1 MKSAGKARN
10 NGLYRHIRTS
20 KEIIR
25 NLLNDLPN
33 NMAENVKRKKKKR
46 AVLIVLMTLVLAVLA
61 VVCVYE
67 TELNKLDSNDGVDN
81 SFYDSQFK
89 NKKVMVIVPHEDDDL
104 LISGQ
109 VLPPMYKNGA
119 DVRVVFA
126 TNGDKRVSA
135 YTRQSEACN
144 ALEKLG
150 IPREKVIFLGYPDG
164 TQLYVGKK
172 AFSFSSG
179 WDHTY
184 AGKGFKDY
192 HFDRFGTHAKYTAEN
207 MVDDIESVVLEYR
220 PDYILAIDFDTH
232 TDHRG
237 VSISFEKAMERILKK
252 ESGYTPKVLKCF
264 GYSLAWKS
272 KPDFYA
278 LNIKSTVMQD
288 REKNNDPSYETDV
301 PQYRWNNRVRLPIDK
316 KSLSHSILRCS
327 EYKALSEHLSQYA
340 YCYSERIINGDSVY
354 WNRRTDSLTYNADIS
369 VSSGDASLLNDFRLI
384 GVGNRTAGPNVKLEN
399 CVSRFDKNDA
409 QKTVTVKFDSPKTVS
424 CVSLYDNFGL
434 NSNILGGVITFSDGS
449 KVEVPALNADGSE
462 TRVVFEPKHN
472 ITSFTFKVTEYEGVA
487 GLDEIEA
494 FENADYDMDFSL
506 IKLKNADTD
515 DYIYNYLITPDEKS
529 LNLGVYLS
537 NPNAGYT
544 IKIIEGDGV
553 KLEGN
558 TLVFDDDF
566 EKCTVRAELN
576 GDPSTYDQITVKRLS
591 ERELKSYESF
601 EKVNKT
607 VFKIDTLRL
616 KTKNLFVN
624 GYVYE
629 ELNDFVKS
637 LEKKAGIEISE

>member
-1 MKSAGKARN
+1 
-10 NGLYRHIRTS
+10 
-20 KEIIR
+20 
-25 NLLNDLPN
+25 
-33 NMAENVKRKKKKR
+33 MAENVKRKKKKR
-46 AVLIVLMTLVLAVLA
+46 AVLIVLMALVLAVLA

-327 EYKALSEHLSQYA
+327 GYKALSEHLSQYA

-494 FENADYDMDFSL
+494 FENADYDMGFSL

>member
-1 MKSAGKARN
+1 
-10 NGLYRHIRTS
+10 
-20 KEIIR
+20 
-25 NLLNDLPN
+25 
-33 NMAENVKRKKKKR
+33 MAENVKRKKKKR
-46 AVLIVLMTLVLAVLA
+46 AVLIVLMALVLAVLA

-150 IPREKVIFLGYPDG
+150 IPREKVIFLGYPDR

-301 PQYRWNNRVRLPIDK
+301 PQYRWNNRIRLPIDK

-494 FENADYDMDFSL
+494 FENADYDMGFSL

-529 LNLGVYLS
+529 LNLGAYAS
-537 NPNAGYT
+537 DPNAGYT
-544 IKIIEGDGV
+544 IKIIEGDSV

>member
-1 MKSAGKARN
+1 
-10 NGLYRHIRTS
+10 
-20 KEIIR
+20 
-25 NLLNDLPN
+25 
-33 NMAENVKRKKKKR
+33 MAENVKRKKKKR
-46 AVLIVLMTLVLAVLA
+46 AVLIVLMALVLAVLA

-252 ESGYTPKVLKCF
+252 ESGYTPKVFKCF

-301 PQYRWNNRVRLPIDK
+301 PQYRWNNRIRLPIDK

-399 CVSRFDKNDA
+399 CVSRFNKNDA

-494 FENADYDMDFSL
+494 FENADYDMGFSL

-544 IKIIEGDGV
+544 IKIIEGDSV

-576 GDPSTYDQITVKRLS
+576 GDPSTYDQITVKAPQRKGAQII
-591 ERELKSYESF
+591 RI
-601 EKVNKT
+601 V
-607 VFKIDTLRL
+607 
-616 KTKNLFVN
+616 
-624 GYVYE
+624 
-629 ELNDFVKS
+629 
-637 LEKKAGIEISE
+637 

>member
-1 MKSAGKARN
+1 
-10 NGLYRHIRTS
+10 
-20 KEIIR
+20 
-25 NLLNDLPN
+25 
-33 NMAENVKRKKKKR
+33 MAENVKRKKKKR
-46 AVLIVLMTLVLAVLA
+46 AALIVLMALVLAVLA

-172 AFSFSSG
+172 AYSFSSG

-192 HFDRFGTHAKYTAEN
+192 HFDRFGTHAQYTAEN
-207 MVDDIESVVLEYR
+207 MVDDIESVILEYR

-301 PQYRWNNRVRLPIDK
+301 PQYRWSSRVRLPIDK

-369 VSSGDASLLNDFRLI
+369 VSSGDASLLNNFRLI

-399 CVSRFDKNDA
+399 CVSRFDKSDA

-449 KVEVPALNADGSE
+449 KVEVPALNVDGSE

-487 GLDEIEA
+487 GLNEIEA
-494 FENADYDMDFSL
+494 FENADYDMGFSL
-506 IKLKNADTD
+506 IKLKNADMD

-544 IKIIEGDGV
+544 IKIIEGDGI

-616 KTKNLFVN
+616 KMKNLFVN

>member
-1 MKSAGKARN
+1 
-10 NGLYRHIRTS
+10 
-20 KEIIR
+20 
-25 NLLNDLPN
+25 
-33 NMAENVKRKKKKR
+33 MAENVKRKKKKR
-46 AVLIVLMTLVLAVLA
+46 AVLIVLMALVLAVLA

-109 VLPPMYKNGA
+109 VLPSMYKNGA

-135 YTRQSEACN
+135 YIRQSEACN

-172 AFSFSSG
+172 AYSFSSG
-179 WDHTY
+179 RDHTY

-252 ESGYTPKVLKCF
+252 ERGYTPKVLKSF

-301 PQYRWNNRVRLPIDK
+301 PQYRWSSRVRLPIDK

-384 GVGNRTAGPNVKLEN
+384 GVGNRTAGPHVKLEN

-409 QKTVTVKFDSPKTVS
+409 QKAVTVKFDSPKTVS

-494 FENADYDMDFSL
+494 FENADYDMGFSL

-529 LNLGVYLS
+529 LNLGAYTS
-537 NPNAGYT
+537 DPNAGYT
-544 IKIIEGDGV
+544 IKIIEGDSV

-576 GDPSTYDQITVKRLS
+576 GDSSTYDQITVKRLS

-629 ELNDFVKS
+629 KLNDFVKS

>member
-1 MKSAGKARN
+1 
-10 NGLYRHIRTS
+10 
-20 KEIIR
+20 
-25 NLLNDLPN
+25 
-33 NMAENVKRKKKKR
+33 MAENVKRKKKKR
-46 AVLIVLMTLVLAVLA
+46 AVLIVLMALVLAVLA

-109 VLPPMYKNGA
+109 VLPSMYKNGA

-316 KSLSHSILRCS
+316 KSLSHSILRCF

-494 FENADYDMDFSL
+494 FENADYDMGFSL

-544 IKIIEGDGV
+544 IKIIEGDSV

-616 KTKNLFVN
+616 KMKNLFVN

>member
-1 MKSAGKARN
+1 
-10 NGLYRHIRTS
+10 
-20 KEIIR
+20 
-25 NLLNDLPN
+25 
-33 NMAENVKRKKKKR
+33 MAENVKRKKKKR
-46 AVLIVLMTLVLAVLA
+46 AVLIVLMALVLAVLA

-109 VLPPMYKNGA
+109 VLPSMYKNGA

-301 PQYRWNNRVRLPIDK
+301 PQYRWNNRIRLPIDK

-494 FENADYDMDFSL
+494 FENADYDMGFSL

>member
-1 MKSAGKARN
+1 
-10 NGLYRHIRTS
+10 
-20 KEIIR
+20 
-25 NLLNDLPN
+25 
-33 NMAENVKRKKKKR
+33 MAENVKRKKKKR
-46 AVLIVLMTLVLAVLA
+46 AVLIVLMALVLAVLA

-109 VLPPMYKNGA
+109 VLPSMYKNGA

-316 KSLSHSILRCS
+316 KSFSHSILRCS

-434 NSNILGGVITFSDGS
+434 NSNIPGGVITFSDGS

-494 FENADYDMDFSL
+494 FENADYDMGFSL

-544 IKIIEGDGV
+544 IKIIEGDSV

-607 VFKIDTLRL
+607 VFKIDALRL

>member
-1 MKSAGKARN
+1 
-10 NGLYRHIRTS
+10 
-20 KEIIR
+20 
-25 NLLNDLPN
+25 
-33 NMAENVKRKKKKR
+33 MAENVKRKKKKR
-46 AVLIVLMTLVLAVLA
+46 AVLIVLMALVLAVLA

-384 GVGNRTAGPNVKLEN
+384 GVGNRTAGLHVKLEN

-494 FENADYDMDFSL
+494 FENADYDMGFSL

-607 VFKIDTLRL
+607 VFEIDTLRL

-629 ELNDFVKS
+629 KLNDFVKS

>member
-1 MKSAGKARN
+1 
-10 NGLYRHIRTS
+10 
-20 KEIIR
+20 
-25 NLLNDLPN
+25 
-33 NMAENVKRKKKKR
+33 MAENVKRKKKKR
-46 AVLIVLMTLVLAVLA
+46 AVLIVLMALVLAVLA

-172 AFSFSSG
+172 AYSFSSG

-252 ESGYTPKVLKCF
+252 ESGYTPKVFKCF

-494 FENADYDMDFSL
+494 FENADYDMGFSL

>member
-1 MKSAGKARN
+1 
-10 NGLYRHIRTS
+10 
-20 KEIIR
+20 
-25 NLLNDLPN
+25 
-33 NMAENVKRKKKKR
+33 MAENVKRKKKKR
-46 AVLIVLMTLVLAVLA
+46 AVLIVLMALVLAVLA

-494 FENADYDMDFSL
+494 FENADYDMGFSL

-544 IKIIEGDGV
+544 IKIIEGDSV

-616 KTKNLFVN
+616 KMKNLFVN

>member
-1 MKSAGKARN
+1 
-10 NGLYRHIRTS
+10 
-20 KEIIR
+20 
-25 NLLNDLPN
+25 
-33 NMAENVKRKKKKR
+33 MAENVKRKKKKR
-46 AVLIVLMTLVLAVLA
+46 AALIVLMALVLAVLA

-172 AFSFSSG
+172 AYSFSSG

-192 HFDRFGTHAKYTAEN
+192 HFDRFGTHAQYTAEN
-207 MVDDIESVVLEYR
+207 MVDDIESVILEYR

-301 PQYRWNNRVRLPIDK
+301 PQYRWSSRVRLPIDK

-369 VSSGDASLLNDFRLI
+369 VSSGDASLLNNFRLI

-399 CVSRFDKNDA
+399 CVSRFDKSDA

-494 FENADYDMDFSL
+494 FENADYDMGFSL

-529 LNLGVYLS
+529 LNLGVNLS

-591 ERELKSYESF
+591 EREFKSYESF

-629 ELNDFVKS
+629 QLNDFVKS
-637 LEKKAGIEISE
+637 LEKKAGIEIK

>member
-1 MKSAGKARN
+1 
-10 NGLYRHIRTS
+10 
-20 KEIIR
+20 
-25 NLLNDLPN
+25 
-33 NMAENVKRKKKKR
+33 MAENVKRKKKKR
-46 AVLIVLMTLVLAVLA
+46 AALIVLMALVLAVLA

-109 VLPPMYKNGA
+109 VLPSMYKNGA

-172 AFSFSSG
+172 AYSFSSG

-192 HFDRFGTHAKYTAEN
+192 HFDRFGTHAQYTAEN
-207 MVDDIESVVLEYR
+207 MVDDIESVILEYR

-301 PQYRWNNRVRLPIDK
+301 PQYRWSSRVRLPIDK

-369 VSSGDASLLNDFRLI
+369 VSSGDASLLNNFRLI

-399 CVSRFDKNDA
+399 CVSRFDKSDA

-472 ITSFTFKVTEYEGVA
+472 VTSFTFKVTEYEGVA

-494 FENADYDMDFSL
+494 FEKSDYDMGFSL

-529 LNLGVYLS
+529 LNLGIYLS

-558 TLVFDDDF
+558 TLVFDDNF

-616 KTKNLFVN
+616 KMKNLFVN

-629 ELNDFVKS
+629 KLNDFVKS

>member
-1 MKSAGKARN
+1 
-10 NGLYRHIRTS
+10 
-20 KEIIR
+20 
-25 NLLNDLPN
+25 
-33 NMAENVKRKKKKR
+33 MAENVKRKKKKR
-46 AVLIVLMTLVLAVLA
+46 AVLIVLMALVLAVLA

-109 VLPPMYKNGA
+109 VLPSMYKNGA

-494 FENADYDMDFSL
+494 FENADYDMGFSL

-544 IKIIEGDGV
+544 IKIIEGGGI

-616 KTKNLFVN
+616 KMKNLFVN

-629 ELNDFVKS
+629 KLNDFVKS

>member
-1 MKSAGKARN
+1 
-10 NGLYRHIRTS
+10 
-20 KEIIR
+20 
-25 NLLNDLPN
+25 
-33 NMAENVKRKKKKR
+33 MAENVKRKKKKR
-46 AVLIVLMTLVLAVLA
+46 AVLIVLMALVLAVLA

-184 AGKGFKDY
+184 AGKGSKDY

-301 PQYRWNNRVRLPIDK
+301 PQYRWNNRIRLPIDK

-449 KVEVPALNADGSE
+449 KVEVPALNADDSE

-494 FENADYDMDFSL
+494 FENADYDMGFSL

-544 IKIIEGDGV
+544 IKIIEGGGV

>member
-1 MKSAGKARN
+1 
-10 NGLYRHIRTS
+10 
-20 KEIIR
+20 
-25 NLLNDLPN
+25 
-33 NMAENVKRKKKKR
+33 MAENVKRKKKKR
-46 AVLIVLMTLVLAVLA
+46 AVLIVLMALVLAVLA

-301 PQYRWNNRVRLPIDK
+301 PQYRWNNRIRLPIDK

-384 GVGNRTAGPNVKLEN
+384 GVGNRTAGLHVKLEN

-537 NPNAGYT
+537 DPNAGYT
-544 IKIIEGDGV
+544 IKIIEGDSV

>member
-1 MKSAGKARN
+1 
-10 NGLYRHIRTS
+10 
-20 KEIIR
+20 
-25 NLLNDLPN
+25 
-33 NMAENVKRKKKKR
+33 MAENVKRKKKKR
-46 AVLIVLMTLVLAVLA
+46 AVLIVLMALVLAVLA

-207 MVDDIESVVLEYR
+207 MVDDIESVILEYR

-494 FENADYDMDFSL
+494 FENADYDMGFSL

-544 IKIIEGDGV
+544 IKIIEGDSV

-616 KTKNLFVN
+616 KMKNLFVN

>member
-1 MKSAGKARN
+1 
-10 NGLYRHIRTS
+10 
-20 KEIIR
+20 
-25 NLLNDLPN
+25 
-33 NMAENVKRKKKKR
+33 MAENVKRKKKKR
-46 AVLIVLMTLVLAVLA
+46 AVLIVLMALVLAVLA

-109 VLPPMYKNGA
+109 VLPSMYKNGA

-494 FENADYDMDFSL
+494 FENADYDMGFSL

-544 IKIIEGDGV
+544 IKIIEGDSV

-616 KTKNLFVN
+616 KMKNLFVN

>member
-1 MKSAGKARN
+1 
-10 NGLYRHIRTS
+10 
-20 KEIIR
+20 
-25 NLLNDLPN
+25 
-33 NMAENVKRKKKKR
+33 MAENVKRKKKKR
-46 AVLIVLMTLVLAVLA
+46 AALIVLMALVLAVLA

-109 VLPPMYKNGA
+109 VLPSMYKNGA

-126 TNGDKRVSA
+126 TNGDKSVSA

-172 AFSFSSG
+172 AYSFSSG

-192 HFDRFGTHAKYTAEN
+192 HFDRFGTHAQYTAEN
-207 MVDDIESVVLEYR
+207 MVDDIESVILEYR

-301 PQYRWNNRVRLPIDK
+301 PQYRWSSRVRLPIDK

-369 VSSGDASLLNDFRLI
+369 VSSGDASLLNNFRLI

-399 CVSRFDKNDA
+399 CVSRFDKSDA

-494 FENADYDMDFSL
+494 FENADYDMGFSL

-529 LNLGVYLS
+529 LNLGVNLS

-616 KTKNLFVN
+616 KMKNLFVN

-629 ELNDFVKS
+629 KLNDFVKS

>member
-1 MKSAGKARN
+1 
-10 NGLYRHIRTS
+10 
-20 KEIIR
+20 
-25 NLLNDLPN
+25 
-33 NMAENVKRKKKKR
+33 MAENVKRKKKKR
-46 AVLIVLMTLVLAVLA
+46 AVLIVLMALVLAVLA

-109 VLPPMYKNGA
+109 VLPSMYKNGA

-144 ALEKLG
+144 TLEKLG

-494 FENADYDMDFSL
+494 FENADYDMGFSL

-544 IKIIEGDGV
+544 IKIIEGDSV

-616 KTKNLFVN
+616 KMKNLFVN

>member
-1 MKSAGKARN
+1 
-10 NGLYRHIRTS
+10 
-20 KEIIR
+20 
-25 NLLNDLPN
+25 
-33 NMAENVKRKKKKR
+33 MAENVKRKKKKR
-46 AVLIVLMTLVLAVLA
+46 AVLIVLMALVLAVLA

-109 VLPPMYKNGA
+109 VLPSMYKNGA

-278 LNIKSTVMQD
+278 LKIKSTVMQD

-316 KSLSHSILRCS
+316 KSFSHSILRCS

-494 FENADYDMDFSL
+494 FENADYDMGFSL

-544 IKIIEGDGV
+544 IKIIEGDSV

-607 VFKIDTLRL
+607 VFKIDALRL

>member
-1 MKSAGKARN
+1 
-10 NGLYRHIRTS
+10 
-20 KEIIR
+20 
-25 NLLNDLPN
+25 
-33 NMAENVKRKKKKR
+33 MAENVKRKKKKR
-46 AVLIVLMTLVLAVLA
+46 AVLIVLMALVLAVLA

-109 VLPPMYKNGA
+109 VLPSMYKNGA

-301 PQYRWNNRVRLPIDK
+301 PQYRWNNRIRLPIDK

-494 FENADYDMDFSL
+494 FENADYDMGFSL

-544 IKIIEGDGV
+544 IKIIEGDGI

>member
-1 MKSAGKARN
+1 
-10 NGLYRHIRTS
+10 
-20 KEIIR
+20 
-25 NLLNDLPN
+25 
-33 NMAENVKRKKKKR
+33 MAENVKRKKKKR
-46 AVLIVLMTLVLAVLA
+46 AVLIVLMALVLAVLA

-67 TELNKLDSNDGVDN
+67 TELNKLDSNGGVDN

-109 VLPPMYKNGA
+109 VLPSMYKNGA

-126 TNGDKRVSA
+126 TNGDKSVSA

-172 AFSFSSG
+172 AYSFSSG

-192 HFDRFGTHAKYTAEN
+192 HFDRFGTHAQYTAEN
-207 MVDDIESVVLEYR
+207 MVDDIESVILEYR

-301 PQYRWNNRVRLPIDK
+301 PQYRWSSRVRLPIDK

-399 CVSRFDKNDA
+399 CVSRFDKSDA

-472 ITSFTFKVTEYEGVA
+472 ITSFTFEVTEYEGVA

-494 FENADYDMDFSL
+494 FENADYDMGFSL

-529 LNLGVYLS
+529 LNLGAYTS
-537 NPNAGYT
+537 DPNAGYT
-544 IKIIEGDGV
+544 IKIIEGDSV

-576 GDPSTYDQITVKRLS
+576 GNPSTYDQITVKRLS

-629 ELNDFVKS
+629 KLNDFVKS

>member
-1 MKSAGKARN
+1 
-10 NGLYRHIRTS
+10 
-20 KEIIR
+20 
-25 NLLNDLPN
+25 
-33 NMAENVKRKKKKR
+33 MAENVKRKKKKR
-46 AVLIVLMTLVLAVLA
+46 AVLIVLMALVLAVLA

-144 ALEKLG
+144 AREKLG

-384 GVGNRTAGPNVKLEN
+384 GVGNRTAGLHVKLEN

-494 FENADYDMDFSL
+494 FENADYDMGFSL

-544 IKIIEGDGV
+544 IKIIEGDSV

-576 GDPSTYDQITVKRLS
+576 GDPSTYDQIIVKRLS

-616 KTKNLFVN
+616 KMKNLFVN

>member
-1 MKSAGKARN
+1 
-10 NGLYRHIRTS
+10 
-20 KEIIR
+20 
-25 NLLNDLPN
+25 
-33 NMAENVKRKKKKR
+33 MAENVKRKKKKR
-46 AVLIVLMTLVLAVLA
+46 AVLIVLMALVLAVLA

-144 ALEKLG
+144 VLEKLG

-384 GVGNRTAGPNVKLEN
+384 GVGNRTAGLHVKLEN

-494 FENADYDMDFSL
+494 FENADYDMGFSL

-544 IKIIEGDGV
+544 IKIIEGDSV

-576 GDPSTYDQITVKRLS
+576 GDPSTYDQIIVKRLS

-616 KTKNLFVN
+616 KMKNLFVN

>member
-1 MKSAGKARN
+1 
-10 NGLYRHIRTS
+10 
-20 KEIIR
+20 
-25 NLLNDLPN
+25 
-33 NMAENVKRKKKKR
+33 MAENVKRKKKKR
-46 AVLIVLMTLVLAVLA
+46 AVLIVLMALVLAVLA

-89 NKKVMVIVPHEDDDL
+89 NKKVMVIVPHEEDDL

-301 PQYRWNNRVRLPIDK
+301 PQYRWNNRIRLPIDK

-384 GVGNRTAGPNVKLEN
+384 GVGNRTAGLHVKLEN

-537 NPNAGYT
+537 DPNAGYT
-544 IKIIEGDGV
+544 IKIIEGDSV

>member
-1 MKSAGKARN
+1 
-10 NGLYRHIRTS
+10 
-20 KEIIR
+20 
-25 NLLNDLPN
+25 
-33 NMAENVKRKKKKR
+33 MAENVKRKKKKR
-46 AVLIVLMTLVLAVLA
+46 AVLIVLMALVLAVLA

-220 PDYILAIDFDTH
+220 PDYILEIDFDTH

-301 PQYRWNNRVRLPIDK
+301 PQYRWNNRIRLPIDK

-384 GVGNRTAGPNVKLEN
+384 GVGNRTAGLHVKLEN

-537 NPNAGYT
+537 DPNAGYT
-544 IKIIEGDGV
+544 IKIIEGDSV

>member
-1 MKSAGKARN
+1 
-10 NGLYRHIRTS
+10 
-20 KEIIR
+20 
-25 NLLNDLPN
+25 
-33 NMAENVKRKKKKR
+33 MAENVKRKKKKR
-46 AVLIVLMTLVLAVLA
+46 AVLIVLMALVLAVLA

-109 VLPPMYKNGA
+109 VLPPMNKNGA

-301 PQYRWNNRVRLPIDK
+301 PQYRWNNRIRLPIDK

-384 GVGNRTAGPNVKLEN
+384 GVGNRTAGLHVKLEN

-537 NPNAGYT
+537 DPNAGYT
-544 IKIIEGDGV
+544 IKIIEGDSV

>member
-1 MKSAGKARN
+1 
-10 NGLYRHIRTS
+10 
-20 KEIIR
+20 
-25 NLLNDLPN
+25 
-33 NMAENVKRKKKKR
+33 MAENVKRKKKKR
-46 AVLIVLMTLVLAVLA
+46 AVLIVLMALVLAVLA

-109 VLPPMYKNGA
+109 VLPSMYKNGA

-494 FENADYDMDFSL
+494 FENADYDMGFSL

-544 IKIIEGDGV
+544 IKIIEGDSV

-576 GDPSTYDQITVKRLS
+576 GDPSTYDQIIVKRLS

-616 KTKNLFVN
+616 KMKNLFVN

>member
-1 MKSAGKARN
+1 
-10 NGLYRHIRTS
+10 
-20 KEIIR
+20 
-25 NLLNDLPN
+25 
-33 NMAENVKRKKKKR
+33 MAENVKRKKKKR

-494 FENADYDMDFSL
+494 FENADYDMGFSL

-537 NPNAGYT
+537 DPNAGYT

-591 ERELKSYESF
+591 ERELKLYESF

-616 KTKNLFVN
+616 KMKNLFVN

-629 ELNDFVKS
+629 KLNDFVKS

>member
-1 MKSAGKARN
+1 
-10 NGLYRHIRTS
+10 
-20 KEIIR
+20 
-25 NLLNDLPN
+25 
-33 NMAENVKRKKKKR
+33 MAENVKRKKKKR
-46 AVLIVLMTLVLAVLA
+46 AVLIVLMALVLAVLA

-301 PQYRWNNRVRLPIDK
+301 PQYRWNNRIRLPIDK

-494 FENADYDMDFSL
+494 FENADYDMGFSL

-544 IKIIEGDGV
+544 IKIIEGDSV

-616 KTKNLFVN
+616 KMKNLFVN

>member
-1 MKSAGKARN
+1 
-10 NGLYRHIRTS
+10 
-20 KEIIR
+20 
-25 NLLNDLPN
+25 
-33 NMAENVKRKKKKR
+33 MAENVKRKKKKR
-46 AVLIVLMTLVLAVLA
+46 AVLIVLMALVLAVLA

-494 FENADYDMDFSL
+494 FENADYDMGFSL

-637 LEKKAGIEISE
+637 LEKKTGIEISE

>member
-1 MKSAGKARN
+1 
-10 NGLYRHIRTS
+10 
-20 KEIIR
+20 
-25 NLLNDLPN
+25 
-33 NMAENVKRKKKKR
+33 MAENVKRKKKKR
-46 AVLIVLMTLVLAVLA
+46 AVLIVLMALVLAVLA

-104 LISGQ
+104 FISGQ

-301 PQYRWNNRVRLPIDK
+301 PQYRWNNRIRLPIDK

-384 GVGNRTAGPNVKLEN
+384 GVGNRTAGLHVKLEN

-537 NPNAGYT
+537 DPNAGYT
-544 IKIIEGDGV
+544 IKIIEGDSV

>member
-1 MKSAGKARN
+1 
-10 NGLYRHIRTS
+10 
-20 KEIIR
+20 
-25 NLLNDLPN
+25 
-33 NMAENVKRKKKKR
+33 MAENVKRKKKKR
-46 AVLIVLMTLVLAVLA
+46 AALIVLMALVLAVLA

-172 AFSFSSG
+172 AYSFSSG
-179 WDHTY
+179 WDYTY

-192 HFDRFGTHAKYTAEN
+192 HFDRFGTHAQYTAEN
-207 MVDDIESVVLEYR
+207 MVDDIESVILEYR

-301 PQYRWNNRVRLPIDK
+301 PQYRWSSRVRLPIDK

-369 VSSGDASLLNDFRLI
+369 VSSGDASLLNNFRLI

-399 CVSRFDKNDA
+399 CVSRFDKSDA

-434 NSNILGGVITFSDGS
+434 NSNILSGVITFSDGS

-494 FENADYDMDFSL
+494 FEKSDYDMGFSL

-529 LNLGVYLS
+529 LNLGIYLS

-629 ELNDFVKS
+629 KLNDFVKS

>member
-1 MKSAGKARN
+1 
-10 NGLYRHIRTS
+10 
-20 KEIIR
+20 
-25 NLLNDLPN
+25 
-33 NMAENVKRKKKKR
+33 MAENVKRKKKKR
-46 AVLIVLMTLVLAVLA
+46 AVLIVLMALVLAVLA

-301 PQYRWNNRVRLPIDK
+301 PQYRWNNRIRLPIDK

-384 GVGNRTAGPNVKLEN
+384 GVGNRTAGLHVKLEN

-537 NPNAGYT
+537 DPNAGYT
-544 IKIIEGDGV
+544 IKIIEGDSV

-576 GDPSTYDQITVKRLS
+576 GDPSIYDQITVKRLS

>member
-1 MKSAGKARN
+1 
-10 NGLYRHIRTS
+10 
-20 KEIIR
+20 
-25 NLLNDLPN
+25 
-33 NMAENVKRKKKKR
+33 MAENVKRKKKKR
-46 AVLIVLMTLVLAVLA
+46 AVLIVLMALVLAVLA

-109 VLPPMYKNGA
+109 VLPSMYKNGA

-494 FENADYDMDFSL
+494 FENADYDMGFSL

-544 IKIIEGDGV
+544 IKIIEGGGV

>member
-1 MKSAGKARN
+1 MILS
-10 NGLYRHIRTS
+10 LRT
-20 KEIIR
+20 
-25 NLLNDLPN
+25 
-33 NMAENVKRKKKKR
+33 
-46 AVLIVLMTLVLAVLA
+46 
-61 VVCVYE
+61 
-67 TELNKLDSNDGVDN
+67 
-81 SFYDSQFK
+81 
-89 NKKVMVIVPHEDDDL
+89 KKVMVIVPHEDDDL

-109 VLPPMYKNGA
+109 VLPSMYKNGA

-316 KSLSHSILRCS
+316 KSFSHSILRCS

-494 FENADYDMDFSL
+494 FENADYDMGFSL

-544 IKIIEGDGV
+544 IKIIEGDSV

-607 VFKIDTLRL
+607 VFKIDALRL

>member
-1 MKSAGKARN
+1 
-10 NGLYRHIRTS
+10 
-20 KEIIR
+20 
-25 NLLNDLPN
+25 
-33 NMAENVKRKKKKR
+33 MAENVKRKKKKR
-46 AVLIVLMTLVLAVLA
+46 AVLIVLMALVLAVLA

-109 VLPPMYKNGA
+109 VLPSMYKNGA

-150 IPREKVIFLGYPDG
+150 IPREKVIFLSRYTDG

-494 FENADYDMDFSL
+494 FENADYDMGFSL